1 MKRTGILLAL
11 LLLTGCGAPA
21 ADVEEPGPA
30 AWLETEESP
39 VISAPAVV
47 TEGREPE
54 QAYEL
59 PQEIQW
65 MVGWDQTEEPVA
77 LLALTE
83 DAALYGLAGEEDR
96 VLVRW
101 GDALAEFDWVY
112 QTPQSVAPRLW
123 QVDVDGDGEEEL
135 AAVCYYGGGTGTSI
149 EQLHIV
155 EKHGD
160 GTLTD
165 FRLPEDALCAD
176 ALTEAIRLET
186 AGERTFAIL
195 GRELVEITD
204 FLEDAP
210 PPQGIVSG
218 DIIAFDVDPHGSPL
232 HFSGS
237 AWLEGEGYPP
247 MAWYAVDLSA
257 QVLYEDGT
265 FTLSGLHL
273 NSLDET

>member
-65 MVGWDQTEEPVA
+65 MAGWDQTEEP
-77 LLALTE
+77 
-83 DAALYGLAGEEDR
+83 
-96 VLVRW
+96 
-101 GDALAEFDWVY
+101 
-112 QTPQSVAPRLW
+112 VAPRLW

-135 AAVCYYGGGTGTSI
+135 AAVCYYGGGTGASI

-165 FRLPEDALCAD
+165 FRLLEDVLCAD
-176 ALTEAIRLET
+176 ALTEVLRLET